1 MPPQM
6 NAHSP
11 VKSNQLRDH
20 NEYPMARRMV
30 ILLLLALLVVK
41 TIATL
46 PWIGPLAVTAV
57 AALQL
62 YWPILR
68 AEKLGYPYAWL
79 GIKKNEIPQDIKI
92 VAILCLITFPL
103 YGLGVHYYMTEA
115 YGWFSFPELTTS
127 LPHKTFAPMES
138 QKWSNLW
145 TGALW
150 LGEISLI
157 HMLGVALP
165 EEMFYRGYLQP
176 QMEKRFSKS
185 GTLFGVPFGSGT
197 IITSAL
203 FALGH
208 FVGEWNPLRLTP
220 FFPSLIFAWQRNR
233 HNSIVGAI
241 VYHGLCNI
249 YGEILFSLYV

>member
-1 MPPQM
+1 M
-6 NAHSP
+6 NARPP
-11 VKSNQLRDH
+11 VTSDEFRDH

-30 ILLLLALLVVK
+30 LLLLLALLIVK

-68 AEKLGYPYAWL
+68 AEKLGYPYEWL
-79 GIKKNEIPQDIKI
+79 GIKKSEIPQDIKI
-92 VAILCLITFPL
+92 VAILCLVTFPL
-103 YGLGVHYYMTEA
+103 YGLGVHWYMTEA
-115 YGWFSFPELTTS
+115 YDWFSIPEVAAW
-127 LPHKTFAPMES
+127 LPHKTFAPMENP
-138 QKWSNLW
+138 KWFDLW
-145 TGALW
+145 KGALW

-157 HMLGVALP
+157 HILGVALP

-176 QMEKRFSKS
+176 QMEKRFSKP
-185 GTLFGVPFGSGT
+185 GTLFGVPFGRGT
-197 IITSAL
+197 IMTAAL

-208 FVGEWNPLRLTP
+208 FVGEWNPLRLAP

-233 HNSIVGAI
+233 NNSIFGAI
-241 VYHGLCNI
+241 LYHGLCNI